1 MGAKGLVLN
10 HTTIAWKHTMVCLR
24 SVVKEGLDPSDM
36 LGSGQDPGQEN
47 LFSQPGCDHKTSS
60 CECWKS
66 PDAPA
71 EVLFQLCNSLTFRLP
86 LKLHPKPSW
95 GCPW

>member
-10 HTTIAWKHTMVCLR
+10 HTTVAWKQTVGYFR
-24 SVVKEGLDPSDM
+24 SVVKKGFDPSNM

-47 LFSQPGCDHKTSS
+47 VFPQPGCDHKTSS
-60 CECWKS
+60 CGHWQS

-71 EVLFQLCNSLTFRLP
+71 EVLLQLCNSLTFHLP
-86 LKLHPKPSW
+86 LKPHPKPS
-95 GCPW
+95 